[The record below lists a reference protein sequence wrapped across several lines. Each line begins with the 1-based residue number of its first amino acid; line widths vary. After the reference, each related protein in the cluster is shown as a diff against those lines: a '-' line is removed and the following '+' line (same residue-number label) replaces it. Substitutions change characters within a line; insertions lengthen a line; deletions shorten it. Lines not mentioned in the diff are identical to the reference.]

1 MITCGSKFQ
10 LNPAVT
16 VAIKS
21 NTPRETARS
30 ALMQAGLNHNPLS
43 WQMGCS
49 KERWNY
55 SPEYPSP
62 SPFALPVP
70 PAEADCLGEE
80 ALQKVLLH
88 FTHSFTRNHI
98 TPCVNE
104 GCSAKGFK
112 SQTFLFPAFGGIR
125 SHPVVGVRH
134 PYSALIH
141 CTTIQ
146 EVATSHKA
154 PSSASCPVARSAELL
169 GVSISN
175 SFIVL
180 CG

>member
-1 MITCGSKFQ
+1 M
-10 LNPAVT
+10 
-16 VAIKS
+16 AIKS

-30 ALMQAGLNHNPLS
+30 ALMQAGLNHNTLS

-49 KERWNY
+49 KDGITVL
-55 SPEYPSP
+55 SI
-62 SPFALPVP
+62 PVP
-70 PAEADCLGEE
+70 
-80 ALQKVLLH
+80 LLLLSLCPQLRLIAWEKQH
-88 FTHSFTRNHI
+88 STHNFIRNHI